1 MDACPCAPCIKH
13 HRIED
18 AAVVCWSAETGKD
31 APDAVGQIQERGP
44 DLGSAQPRDSE
55 QEQEQEWKWHGEL
68 HLHSGESAKK
78 QKQQV
83 FLLQRC
89 NGIILL
95 NCFELLKKSSSNC
108 C

>member
-13 HRIED
+13 HCVED

-55 QEQEQEWKWHGEL
+55 HEQEWKWHGEL

-78 QKQQV
+78 KEQV
-83 FLLQRC
+83 FLLQCC
-89 NGIILL
+89 NAIILL
-95 NCFELLKKSSSNC
+95 NSSELLKKSSSNC